1 MRKAVSLLMM
11 CVVCARAGADN
22 HDMEY
27 LGDSCME
34 QFDVLGALNCYERAR
49 MEHNSDGLQM
59 KIADCYY
66 LRGDYRR
73 CLGMLGAI
81 AEDTL
86 LHKAFREKFYCY
98 KHLAL
103 SEEQIDCGTALVK
116 RYPYDGEIVA
126 ELGKTYNAKGL
137 SEKALMLTS
146 QYNMRDSS
154 NVFVK
159 RELANSYFMCRN
171 WEGARG
177 VYVKLIGDGDGT
189 FEDYYSLAMCLSQL
203 KKQAEAYEN
212 YKKAV
217 ELSARKNVGVLYRY
231 GILCIEIGFADEGI
245 GALNEVISMLSQE
258 KGMLF
263 GVYRVLGETDA
274 KRGNYKLA
282 ARQWEEAVKYELDNM
297 TIYYNL
303 GQVYGALGDT
313 GRQKTSYEKFLQSAK
328 EEPQPSSVLRRMIA
342 NAEAVLKK

>member
-1 MRKAVSLLMM
+1 MRKAVFLLMM

-49 MEHNSDGLQM
+49 MEHDSDGLRM

-73 CLGMLGAI
+73 CLEMLGVM

-86 LHKAFREKFYCY
+86 SHKAFREKFYCY

-103 SEEQIDCGTALVK
+103 GEEQIVCGAALVK
-116 RYPYDGEIVA
+116 RYPYDGEIAA
-126 ELGKTYNAKGL
+126 ELAKAYNAKGL
-137 SEKALMLTS
+137 FEKALMLTL

-159 RELANSYFMCRN
+159 RELANSHFMCRN

-177 VYVKLIGDGDGT
+177 KYAKLIGNGDGT

-217 ELSARKNVGVLYRY
+217 ELSARKNAGVLYRY
-231 GILCIEIGFADEGI
+231 GLLCIEMGFTDEGA
-245 GALNEVISMLSQE
+245 GALNETLSMLSQE
-258 KGMLF
+258 KSMLF
-263 GVYRVLGETDA
+263 GAHRALGETDA
-274 KRGNYKLA
+274 KRGNYKSA
-282 ARQWEEAVKYELDNM
+282 AEQWEEAVKYNPDNM

-313 GRQKTSYEKFLQSAK
+313 DRQNTSYEKFLQKAK
-328 EEPQPSSVLRRMIA
+328 EEPQPSAVLQRMIT
-342 NAEAVLKK
+342 NAKAALKK